1 MVNEATL
8 IESPTRFARR
18 TVAYNAAIPYGTLM
32 KLTTPNTASASG
44 AAHDIFGGICW
55 VEKTN
60 VTDTSDVEIVVAL
73 DGVWAI
79 LCSAGAITIG
89 QDVVVSGVNT
99 ITVFTNEDNEKGEVV
114 GKPQEGG
121 AGSTIINVRVNCQT

>member
-1 MVNEATL
+1 MANEAVC

-18 TVAYNAAIPYGTLM
+18 TVAVGTAIPYGTLM
-32 KLTTPNTASASG
+32 RLATPNTASAST
-44 AAHDIFGGICW
+44 ADNEVFGGICW
-55 VEKTN
+55 VEKT
-60 VTDTSDVEIVVAL
+60 DLTSTTEIVVAL

-79 LCSAGAITIG
+79 TCSAGAITIG
-89 QDVVVSGVNT
+89 QDVVLSGANL
-99 ITVFTNEDNEKGEVV
+99 ITVYATLDDEKGLVV

>member
-1 MVNEATL
+1 MANEAVC

-18 TVAYNAAIPYGTLM
+18 TVAVGTAIPYGTLM
-32 KLTTPNTASASG
+32 RLATPNTASAST
-44 AAHDIFGGICW
+44 ADNEVFGGICW
-55 VEKTN
+55 VEKT
-60 VTDTSDVEIVVAL
+60 DTTSTTEIVVAL

-89 QDVVVSGVNT
+89 QDVVISGANL
-99 ITVFTNEDNEKGEVV
+99 ITVYGTLDDEKGCVV